1 MHGPSGGGRYRVL
14 MSDDSASRASDD
26 PTTSPTGAA
35 SAADTGDS
43 PASDQ
48 SVPASDGPEAAS
60 DRPTPAAAGE
70 SYGSASE
77 QGDVPTSDA
86 ARDVVVE
93 TAPPS
98 RSFWTRIDRPF
109 VFGFL
114 LTLGGLAAI
123 VLGLAVTSLSTVLI
137 YIALALFAALGLDP
151 SVRFLER
158 RGLSRALSVV
168 VVIVSLIVVVALV
181 LWMILP
187 VVIEQ
192 IASFVRSVPGMIGDF
207 QRSDLYRTLDDQ
219 FGDQFQGLV
228 SDVQT
233 FLTDPGNIASIGGGA
248 LQVGASI
255 ATGISGVIV
264 VLVLTLYFVATL
276 PTMKKALLRLVPAR
290 DRARTGDIADQITE
304 SVGGYVM
311 GMVVLAFCNAV
322 LAFLLYFFLGLPFP
336 PLMATVAFCVTLIPL
351 VGSVLFWAIATGL
364 ALFTDPLSA
373 LIFAAVYLV
382 YMQVEAY
389 VLTPRV
395 MNKAVSVPG
404 SLVVIG
410 ALAGGTLLGLLG
422 ALVAVPVTAS
432 ILIIVKQVWVPR
444 QDARV

>member
-1 MHGPSGGGRYRVL
+1 
-14 MSDDSASRASDD
+14 MSDDSAPASRASDD
-26 PTTSPTGAA
+26 AASPASASAPASASTPA
-35 SAADTGDS
+35 SAADPRSGAVL
-43 PASDQ
+43 PAGAPGPGASAHTEPE
-48 SVPASDGPEAAS
+48 PAEREPVAEVRAE
-60 DRPTPAAAGE
+60 P
-70 SYGSASE
+70 
-77 QGDVPTSDA
+77 V
-86 ARDVVVE
+86 
-93 TAPPS
+93 PPS
-98 RSFWTRIDRPF
+98 ATSADAGSPGRALGMRRDRPF

-114 LTLGGLAAI
+114 VTLGGLGAL
-123 VLGLAVTSLSTVLI
+123 VLGLAITSLSTVLI

-151 SVRFLER
+151 AVRFLER
-158 RGLSRALSVV
+158 RRLSRALSVV
-168 VVIVSLIVVVALV
+168 VVIAALIVVVALV
-181 LWMILP
+181 LWTILP

-207 QRSDLYRTLDDQ
+207 QRSDLYRALDDQ

-228 SDVQT
+228 GDVQT

-248 LQVGASI
+248 LQLGADI
-255 ATGISGVIV
+255 ATGISGVVV

-290 DRARTGDIADQITE
+290 DRLRTSDITDQITD

-322 LAFLLYFFLGLPFP
+322 LAFLLYMFLGLPFP
-336 PLMATVAFCVTLIPL
+336 PLMATVAFCITLIPL

-364 ALFTDPLSA
+364 ALFTDPVSA
-373 LIFAAVYLV
+373 LIFAVVYLV
-382 YMQVEAY
+382 YMQIEAY

-432 ILIIVKQVWVPR
+432 LLIIVKQVWVPR